1 MNSKTC
7 SFFSPIVGYLVKHFD
22 QLTLSYSAV
31 IITFCTKVCRKQR
44 VEGAGDQSC
53 RPTSQMFLNFIM
65 FANFVIYRYCVL
77 FNFISSQQRSKTNCY
92 KSVTCMRMTT
102 KMTATTAGPLMSGSA
117 VNNEARQTVTRASLA

>member
-22 QLTLSYSAV
+22 QLTLSYSV

-44 VEGAGDQSC
+44 VEGTGDQSC

-92 KSVTCMRMTT
+92 KSVICMRMTT

-117 VNNEARQTVTRASLA
+117 VNNEARQTVTRASFA